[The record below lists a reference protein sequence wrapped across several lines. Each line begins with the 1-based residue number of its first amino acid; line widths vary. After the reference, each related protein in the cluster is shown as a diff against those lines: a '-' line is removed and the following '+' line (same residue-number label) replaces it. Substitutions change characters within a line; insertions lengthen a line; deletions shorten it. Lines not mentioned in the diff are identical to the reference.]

1 MATLNVTKRGNKWQY
16 RFEVAAIAGKRKRV
30 SKSGF
35 KTKKEAVEAGT
46 KALAEYNESGQSF
59 QVSNISVA
67 DYLDNWM
74 DTYCKMNLKYNTQV
88 GYLYT
93 LENHLKPS
101 LGMYR
106 LKALTPSTIQ
116 EFVNGLKM
124 HGLSKASVVG
134 IFSTLS
140 AALDYAVEPLKYI
153 LYNPCNNVRI
163 PKFEHGKNNQR
174 YIITPEQ
181 FSQITKRFPE
191 DSNFY
196 IPLMIGYY
204 TGVRI
209 SECFGL
215 TWNDVDFEARTI
227 TINKALLKRNYG
239 VDVRDV
245 LKKKGKK
252 EEKSAWYFN
261 STKTFKSNRVI
272 QFGETLYRALKK
284 AHDKQMSNCDFYG
297 EYYTRIY
304 KKPELDEKGDT
315 IYRLVEVEAGVPC
328 TLETVDMLN
337 VKENGQLLSM
347 DSMKYCNRII
357 HYELNIMFNYH
368 SLRHTHATT
377 LVENGA
383 NIKDVQER
391 LGHCNIETTLNTYT
405 HNTDYLRSQ
414 SVDIFENAVKTK

>member
-1 MATLNVTKRGNKWQY
+1 MATLNVTKRGDKWQY

>member
-1 MATLNVTKRGNKWQY
+1 MSTLNITKRSDKWQY
-16 RFEVAAIAGKRKRV
+16 RFEAAAVGGKRKRV

-35 KTKKEAVEAGT
+35 KTKKEALEAGT
-46 KALAEYNESGQSF
+46 KALAEYNESGQTF
-59 QVSNISVA
+59 QISNISVA

-93 LENHLKPS
+93 LENHLKPI

-116 EFVNGLKM
+116 EFVNDLKM
-124 HGLSKASVVG
+124 RGLSKASVVG
-134 IFSTLS
+134 IYSTLS

-153 LYNPCNNVRI
+153 PYNPCNNVRI
-163 PKFEHGKNNQR
+163 PKFERNNIPQR
-174 YIITPEQ
+174 YIITSEQ
-181 FSQITKRFPE
+181 FNRIIERFPAS
-191 DSNFY
+191 SNFY

-209 SECFGL
+209 SECFGM
-215 TWNDVDFEARTI
+215 TWNDVDFDARTI

-239 VDVRDV
+239 MDVRDV

-261 STKTFKSNRVI
+261 STKTYKSNRVI
-272 QFGETLYRALKK
+272 QFGDTLYQVLKNGYE
-284 AHDKQMSNCDFYG
+284 KQMANKKFYG
-297 EYYTRIY
+297 EYYTKIY
-304 KKPELDEKGDT
+304 KKPELDEKGGT
-315 IYRLVEVEAGVPC
+315 IYRLVEIEAGVPC
-328 TLETVDMLN
+328 SLESVDMIN

-347 DSMKYCNRII
+347 DSMKYCNKVI
-357 HYELNIMFNYH
+357 HYELNIKFNYH

-405 HNTDYLRSQ
+405 HNTDYLRNQ

>member
-1 MATLNVTKRGNKWQY
+1 MATLNVTKRGDKWQY

-153 LYNPCNNVRI
+153 PYNPCNNVRI

-328 TLETVDMLN
+328 TLEPVDMLN

>member
-1 MATLNVTKRGNKWQY
+1 MATLNVTKHGDKWQY

>member
-1 MATLNVTKRGNKWQY
+1 MATLNVTKHGDKWQY

-196 IPLMIGYY
+196 IPLMIDYY

>member
-1 MATLNVTKRGNKWQY
+1 MATLNVTKRGDKWQY

-153 LYNPCNNVRI
+153 PYNPCNNVRI
-163 PKFEHGKNNQR
+163 PKFEHGKSNQR

-215 TWNDVDFEARTI
+215 TWNDIDFEARTI

-328 TLETVDMLN
+328 TLEPVDMLN

>member
-1 MATLNVTKRGNKWQY
+1 MATLNVTKRGDKWQY

-153 LYNPCNNVRI
+153 PYNPCNNVRI

-328 TLETVDMLN
+328 TLEPVDMLN

-347 DSMKYCNRII
+347 NSMKYCNRII

>member
-1 MATLNVTKRGNKWQY
+1 MATLNVTKRGDKWQY

-153 LYNPCNNVRI
+153 PYNPCNNVRI
-163 PKFEHGKNNQR
+163 PKFERGKSNQR

-328 TLETVDMLN
+328 TLEPVDMLN